1 MADKDKAGEKKEE
14 DKDKKDKKDKNEEE
28 DKPNCCVACW
38 YGYCAC
44 VVWTVKVIYHLLII
58 IKSAYITQF

>member
-1 MADKDKAGEKKEE
+1 MADKDKAAEKKEE
-14 DKDKKDKKDKNEEE
+14 DKDKKEEE

-44 VVWTVKVIYHLLII
+44 VIWTVKVIYHL
-58 IKSAYITQF
+58 